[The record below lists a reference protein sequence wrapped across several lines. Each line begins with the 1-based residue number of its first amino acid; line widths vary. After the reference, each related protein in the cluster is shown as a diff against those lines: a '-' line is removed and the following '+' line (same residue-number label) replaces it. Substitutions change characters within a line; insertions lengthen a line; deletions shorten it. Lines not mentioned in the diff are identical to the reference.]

1 MGTRATEGGMLKLAF
16 HLLFEN
22 LLCEGVCGGF
32 GLVKD
37 KYKLPIFILVGS
49 N

>member
-1 MGTRATEGGMLKLAF
+1 MGADDAEGGMLKLAF
-16 HLLFEN
+16 HLLFRN
-22 LLCEGVCGGF
+22 LLCEGGCGVF

-37 KYKLPIFILVGS
+37 KYKLPVFILVGS

>member
-1 MGTRATEGGMLKLAF
+1 MGAQDTEGGMLKPAF
-16 HLLFEN
+16 HLLFKN
-22 LLCEGVCGGF
+22 LLCEGVCGGV

-37 KYKLPIFILVGS
+37 KYTLPIFILVGS